1 MYAMSDDRR
10 IRKDRRK
17 FIGAGFAAIVGATS
31 LARAGYKDKQDLF
44 YGEEPEPD
52 IMTEPF
58 ETSTAEELILPP
70 ALEKGSTIAIAA
82 PASPATP
89 WAIHQNVKF
98 FKSIGLKVKYG
109 ETVSNPDPSY
119 MYFSDS
125 DENRAADFMN
135 LIGDESVAAIMF
147 ARGGYGSMRILPLLD
162 YETIAANPKIIIGFS
177 DATTLL
183 NAVRFRSNMATFHG
197 PVAST
202 TMNSFSAKYFKQALF
217 KPDLQPATMKY
228 SGVAAINPGKASGRL
243 VGGNLSMLVSTLGTK
258 YEIDAKD
265 SILFIEETSEHPYK
279 IDKMLSHLKLAGK
292 FDEASGFVF
301 GYFSKLNSRYRFYP
315 GPSFT
320 IKQVIYS
327 IMEKIGKPTIIG
339 LPIGHTTDK
348 FTLPIGA
355 KAELNAD
362 EKYLKLIENSVDV

>member
-1 MYAMSDDRR
+1 MDAMSDDRP
-10 IRKDRRK
+10 IGIGRRK
-17 FIGAGFAAIVGATS
+17 FIGAGLAAIAGATS
-31 LARAGYKDKQDLF
+31 LARAGYEDKQDLF
-44 YGEEPEPD
+44 YGEEQKP
-52 IMTEPF
+52 I
-58 ETSTAEELILPP
+58 ETTAPIETPSSDELILPP

-89 WAIHQNVKF
+89 WAIHENVKF
-98 FKSIGLKVKYG
+98 FKSLGLKVKYG
-109 ETVSNPDPSY
+109 ETVSNPDSSY
-119 MYFSDS
+119 KYFSDS

-135 LIGDESVAAIMF
+135 LIRDESVAAIMF

-162 YETIAANPKIIIGFS
+162 YEAISANPKIIIGFS

-183 NAVRFRSNMATFHG
+183 NAVRFLSNMATFHG

-228 SGVAAINPGKASGRL
+228 ATVDTINPGQASGRL

-265 SILFIEETSEHPYK
+265 SVLFIEETSEHPYK
-279 IDKMLSHLKLAGK
+279 IDKMLSHLALAGK
-292 FDEASGFVF
+292 LDEANGFVF

-327 IMEKIGKPTIIG
+327 RMEKIEKPTIIG
-339 LPIGHTTDK
+339 LPIGHTTNK

-355 KAELNAD
+355 RAELDAD
-362 EKYLKLIENSVDV
+362 KRTLKLLENSVF